1 MANTS
6 IQIGKGASLELVM
19 TVITEIM
26 RYNIKTPNRLPSRTI
41 RMNSFFIRNL
51 RRDSDPRSSVANW
64 NKLSLEQ
71 YMKRSKDP
79 KTYKVAP
86 KTASTGGSLP
96 YKTFRNISAI
106 NVDG

>member
-1 MANTS
+1 
-6 IQIGKGASLELVM
+6 
-19 TVITEIM
+19 
-26 RYNIKTPNRLPSRTI
+26 
-41 RMNSFFIRNL
+41 MNSFFIRNL
-51 RRDSDPRSSVANW
+51 RRDSDPRSSVNFNPTFENSLMLLPIFTSCVLMEVSKGEMKGTALANW